1 MTIFSL
7 IYGIIYLSIWFL
19 IFNSL
24 KAYLSPWISGVVGVV
39 GVLVF
44 RWFLVWTGEISMRRH
59 QEKNKKN
66 KEDDISSVSES

>member
-24 KAYLSPWISGVVGVV
+24 KAYFSPWISGVVGVV

-66 KEDDISSVSES
+66 KEDDISSGSES